1 MAPGRVQQRGDCKK
15 SSEPTEDVA
24 PFASARRIIACMTDK
39 ALTQVVEGIRKRPY
53 RGRTGLYR
61 WLRAHHEPLAR
72 ELATNDPSWQ
82 DVTEMLTAA
91 GFVGRFGAPLQAG
104 GVRRVWLT
112 VCRDMAAER
121 AAQIEQM
128 TGIRQEAPARSRA
141 SSDWCPP
148 AFAQP
153 NAPSQSRGE
162 HQGSQLAALPA
173 ASLPQQQPATSPDA
187 EAPQD
192 TSRPVPGTAA
202 AIREMLNL
210 RSGRKAN
217 GDPLF

>member
-1 MAPGRVQQRGDCKK
+1 
-15 SSEPTEDVA
+15 
-24 PFASARRIIACMTDK
+24 MTDQ

-61 WLRAHHEPLAR
+61 WLRTHHEPLAR
-72 ELATNDPSWQ
+72 EFVTNDPSWQ
-82 DVTEMLTAA
+82 DVTETLTAA

-121 AAQIEQM
+121 AAQTQQM
-128 TGIRQEAPARSRA
+128 TGVRQEAPPRSRA
-141 SSDWCPP
+141 PSDWRPP
-148 AFAQP
+148 AFAYS
-153 NAPSQSRGE
+153 NAPSQSEGE
-162 HQGSQLAALPA
+162 HQGGQSVALPTA
-173 ASLPQQQPATSPDA
+173 PLPQQQPAISPDA
-187 EAPQD
+187 ETPQD

-217 GDPLF
+217 GAPLF

>member
-1 MAPGRVQQRGDCKK
+1 
-15 SSEPTEDVA
+15 
-24 PFASARRIIACMTDK
+24 MTDK

-72 ELATNDPSWQ
+72 EFVANDPSWQ

-112 VCRDMAAER
+112 VCRDMASER

-128 TGIRQEAPARSRA
+128 TGIRQGAPARSRTP
-141 SSDWCPP
+141 SDWLPP
-148 AFAQP
+148 AFTQP
-153 NAPSQSRGE
+153 NASPQSGGE
-162 HQGSQLAALPA
+162 HQGSQSAALATAP
-173 ASLPQQQPATSPDA
+173 LPQQQPAPPPSA
-187 EAPQD
+187 EAPKD
-192 TSRPVPGTAA
+192 RSRPVPGTAA
-202 AIREMLNL
+202 AIREMLNI

>member
-1 MAPGRVQQRGDCKK
+1 MAPGLPQQGGDGQK
-15 SSEPTEDVA
+15 SSEPAEDVA

-61 WLRAHHEPLAR
+61 WLRTHHEPLAR
-72 ELATNDPSWQ
+72 EFVANDPSWQ

-128 TGIRQEAPARSRA
+128 TGIRQEALPRSRA
-141 SSDWCPP
+141 PSNWRPP

-153 NAPSQSRGE
+153 NAPSQSGGE
-162 HQGSQLAALPA
+162 HQGSKPAALPA
-173 ASLPQQQPATSPDA
+173 APLPQQQPAQPPSA
-187 EAPQD
+187 EAPKD
-192 TSRPVPGTAA
+192 TSRPVPGSIEAV
-202 AIREMLNL
+202 REMMNL

>member
-1 MAPGRVQQRGDCKK
+1 LAQQEGDSQK
-15 SSEPTEDVA
+15 SSEPAEDVA
-24 PFASARRIIACMTDK
+24 PFASARRIIACMTDR

-53 RGRTGLYR
+53 RGRTDLYR
-61 WLRAHHEPLAR
+61 WLRAHHESLAR
-72 ELATNDPSWQ
+72 EFATNDPSWQ
-82 DVTEMLTAA
+82 DVTEMLTAV

-112 VCRDMAAER
+112 VCRDVATER

-141 SSDWCPP
+141 PSDWRPP

-162 HQGSQLAALPA
+162 HQGSQSAALPTA
-173 ASLPQQQPATSPDA
+173 PLPQQQRAMPPDA
-187 EAPQD
+187 EAPKD

-202 AIREMLNL
+202 AIREMLNI
-210 RSGRKAN
+210 RSGRKPN